1 MLSASDLMRTIGR
14 PIAYH
19 PALARMVGG
28 VNAAIFLS
36 QLIYWDERMED
47 VELGVYKTA
56 EQWEAETGLSAK
68 EQATARR
75 QLRARGLITETHKR
89 IEHKLY
95 FKLDRDAFDSL
106 VSEAV
111 EGAQNSGNPE
121 RQNGDSRNAKRQL
134 GNSEKAIT
142 ETPKAELP
150 NSPNGSS
157 LIKTEITTET
167 TEEKNTKKENSPS
180 FSFEHWPVN
189 PSPDVWAD
197 YLQHRKAIKAPL
209 TQTAANRLGAEAHKA
224 QAAGFSVDDFLAE
237 CMLRGWRGGKADW
250 LTRGMSQGQQGGGQ
264 AARGGKFD
272 PNAFL
277 EQRRKDRMKGCQGGG
292 DVVDV

>member
-47 VELGVYKTA
+47 AELGVYKTA
-56 EQWEAETGLSAK
+56 EQWEAETGLSVR
-68 EQATARR
+68 EQTTARR
-75 QLRARGLITETHKR
+75 QLRDRGLITETHKR

-95 FKLDRDAFDSL
+95 FKLDRGAFDRL
-106 VSEAV
+106 IA
-111 EGAQNSGNPE
+111 GAADTENPE
-121 RQNGDSRNAKRQL
+121 QQNADSLNAETQF
-134 GNSEKAIT
+134 GNSESANT
-142 ETPKAELP
+142 ETPKAP
-150 NSPNGSS
+150 SPNHPKRSS

-167 TEEKNTKKENSPS
+167 TEEKNTKKENPPS
-180 FSFEHWPVN
+180 FNFEHWPVN
-189 PSPDVWAD
+189 PSPEVWAD

-250 LTRGMSQGQQGGGQ
+250 LTRGLSQDQPGGRQ

-272 PNAFL
+272 PNAYI
-277 EQRRKDRMKGCQGGG
+277 EERRRKRQAESQGGG
-292 DVVDV
+292 DVIDV

>member
-1 MLSASDLMRTIGR
+1 MISASDLMRTIGR

-47 VELGVYKTA
+47 AELGVYKTA
-56 EQWEAETGLSAK
+56 EQWEAETGLSVR
-68 EQATARR
+68 EQTTARR
-75 QLRARGLITETHKR
+75 QLRDRGLITETHKR

-95 FKLDRDAFDSL
+95 FKLDRDAFDRL
-106 VSEAV
+106 IAGAGEV
-111 EGAQNSGNPE
+111 ENPE
-121 RQNGDSRNAKRQL
+121 PQNVDSRNAETQF
-134 GNSEKAIT
+134 GNSESANT
-142 ETPKAELP
+142 ETPKAP
-150 NSPNGSS
+150 SPNHPKRSS

-167 TEEKNTKKENSPS
+167 TEEKNTKKESSPT

-189 PSPDVWAD
+189 PSPEVWAD

-250 LTRGMSQGQQGGGQ
+250 LTRGMSQDQPGGGQ
-264 AARGGKFD
+264 VARGGKFD

>member
-47 VELGVYKTA
+47 AELGVYKTA
-56 EQWEAETGLSAK
+56 EQWEAETGLSVR
-68 EQATARR
+68 EQTTARR
-75 QLRARGLITETHKR
+75 QLRDRGLITETHKR

-95 FKLDRDAFDSL
+95 FKLDRDAFDRL
-106 VSEAV
+106 IARAGEA
-111 EGAQNSGNPE
+111 ENPE
-121 RQNGDSRNAKRQL
+121 KQNVDSRNAETQF
-134 GNSEKAIT
+134 GNSESANT
-142 ETPKAELP
+142 ETPKAP
-150 NSPNGSS
+150 SPNHPKRSS
-157 LIKTEITTET
+157 LIKAEITTET
-167 TEEKNTKKENSPS
+167 TEEKNTKKENLPS

-189 PSPDVWAD
+189 PSPEVWAD

-250 LTRGMSQGQQGGGQ
+250 LTRGMSQDQQEGGQ
-264 AARGGKFD
+264 VARGGKFD

>member
-47 VELGVYKTA
+47 AELGVYKTA
-56 EQWEAETGLSAK
+56 EQWEAETGLSVR
-68 EQATARR
+68 EQTTARR
-75 QLRARGLITETHKR
+75 QLRDRGLITETHKR

-95 FKLDRDAFDSL
+95 FKLDRDAFDRL
-106 VSEAV
+106 IA
-111 EGAQNSGNPE
+111 GAGEVDNPE
-121 RQNGDSRNAKRQL
+121 RQNVDSRNAETQF
-134 GNSEKAIT
+134 GNSEIANT
-142 ETPKAELP
+142 ETPKAP
-150 NSPNGSS
+150 SPNHPKRSS

-167 TEEKNTKKENSPS
+167 TEEKNTKKESSPT

-189 PSPDVWAD
+189 PSPEVWAD

-250 LTRGMSQGQQGGGQ
+250 LTRGLSQDLSGGGQ
-264 AARGGKFD
+264 VAGGGKFD

-277 EQRRKDRMKGCQGGG
+277 EQRRKDRMRGCQGGG

>member
-47 VELGVYKTA
+47 AELGVYKTA
-56 EQWEAETGLSAK
+56 EQWEAETGLSVR
-68 EQATARR
+68 EQTTARR
-75 QLRARGLITETHKR
+75 QLRDRGLITETHKR

-95 FKLDRDAFDSL
+95 FKLDRDAFDRL
-106 VSEAV
+106 IAGAGEA
-111 EGAQNSGNPE
+111 ENPE
-121 RQNGDSRNAKRQL
+121 PQNVDSLNAETQF
-134 GNSEKAIT
+134 GNSESANT
-142 ETPKAELP
+142 ETPKAP
-150 NSPNGSS
+150 SPNHPKRSS

-167 TEEKNTKKENSPS
+167 TEEKNTKKENLPS

-189 PSPDVWAD
+189 PSPEVWAD

-250 LTRGMSQGQQGGGQ
+250 LTRGMSQDQQGAGQ
-264 AARGGKFD
+264 VARVGKFD

-277 EQRRKDRMKGCQGGG
+277 EQRRKDRMKGSQGGG

>member
-47 VELGVYKTA
+47 AELGVYKTA
-56 EQWEAETGLSAK
+56 DQWESETGLSVR
-68 EQATARR
+68 EQTTARR
-75 QLRARGLITETHKR
+75 QLRDRGLITETHKR

-95 FKLDRDAFDSL
+95 FKLDRDAFDRL
-106 VSEAV
+106 IAGAGEA
-111 EGAQNSGNPE
+111 ENPE
-121 RQNGDSRNAKRQL
+121 PQNVDSLNAETQF
-134 GNSEKAIT
+134 GNSESANT
-142 ETPKAELP
+142 ETPKAP
-150 NSPNGSS
+150 SPNYPKRSS

-167 TEEKNTKKENSPS
+167 TEEKNTKKENPPS

-189 PSPDVWAD
+189 PSPEVWAD

-237 CMLRGWRGGKADW
+237 CMLRGWRGGKAEW
-250 LTRGMSQGQQGGGQ
+250 LTRGTSQDQQGGGQ
-264 AARGGKFD
+264 VARGGKFD
-272 PNAFL
+272 PNAYI
-277 EQRRKDRMKGCQGGG
+277 EERRRKRQAESQGGG
-292 DVVDV
+292 DVIDV

>member
-47 VELGVYKTA
+47 AELGVYKTA
-56 EQWEAETGLSAK
+56 EQWEAETGLSVR
-68 EQATARR
+68 EQTTARR
-75 QLRARGLITETHKR
+75 QLRDRGLITETHKR

-95 FKLDRDAFDSL
+95 FKLDRDAFDRL
-106 VSEAV
+106 VAGAGEV
-111 EGAQNSGNPE
+111 ENPE
-121 RQNGDSRNAKRQL
+121 QQNVDSRNAETQF
-134 GNSEKAIT
+134 GNSESANT
-142 ETPKAELP
+142 ETPKAP
-150 NSPNGSS
+150 SPNHPKRSS

-189 PSPDVWAD
+189 PSPEVWAD

-250 LTRGMSQGQQGGGQ
+250 LTRGLSQDQPGGGQ
-264 AARGGKFD
+264 VARGGKFD

-277 EQRRKDRMKGCQGGG
+277 EQRRKDRMKGGQGGG

>member
-47 VELGVYKTA
+47 AELGVYKTA
-56 EQWEAETGLSAK
+56 EQWEAETGLSVR
-68 EQATARR
+68 EQTTARR
-75 QLRARGLITETHKR
+75 QLRDRGLITETHKR

-95 FKLDRDAFDSL
+95 FKLDRAAFDRL
-106 VSEAV
+106 VA
-111 EGAQNSGNPE
+111 GAADTENPE
-121 RQNGDSRNAKRQL
+121 QQNVDSLNAETQF
-134 GNSEKAIT
+134 GNSESANT
-142 ETPKAELP
+142 ETPKAP
-150 NSPNGSS
+150 SPNHPKRSS

-189 PSPDVWAD
+189 PSPEVWAD

-250 LTRGMSQGQQGGGQ
+250 LTRGMSQDQPGGGQ

-277 EQRRKDRMKGCQGGG
+277 EQRRKDRMKGSQGGG

>member
-47 VELGVYKTA
+47 ANLGVYKTA
-56 EQWEAETGLSAK
+56 EQWEAETGLSVR
-68 EQATARR
+68 EQTTARR
-75 QLRARGLITETHKR
+75 QLRDRGLITETHKR

-95 FKLDRDAFDSL
+95 FKLDRDAFDRL
-106 VSEAV
+106 IAGAGEV
-111 EGAQNSGNPE
+111 ENPE
-121 RQNGDSRNAKRQL
+121 RQNVDSRNAETQF
-134 GNSEKAIT
+134 GNSESANT
-142 ETPKAELP
+142 ETPKAP
-150 NSPNGSS
+150 SPNHPKRSS

-189 PSPDVWAD
+189 PSPEVWAD

-250 LTRGMSQGQQGGGQ
+250 LTRGMSQDQPGGGQ

-277 EQRRKDRMKGCQGGG
+277 EQRRKDRMKGSQGGG

>member
-47 VELGVYKTA
+47 AELGVYKTA
-56 EQWEAETGLSAK
+56 EQWEAETGLSVR
-68 EQATARR
+68 EQTTARR
-75 QLRARGLITETHKR
+75 QLRDRGLITETHKR

-95 FKLDRDAFDSL
+95 FKLDRDAFDRL
-106 VSEAV
+106 IAGAGEV
-111 EGAQNSGNPE
+111 ENPE
-121 RQNGDSRNAKRQL
+121 RQNVDSRNAETQL
-134 GNSEKAIT
+134 GNSESANT
-142 ETPKAELP
+142 ETPKAP
-150 NSPNGSS
+150 SPNHPKRSS

-189 PSPDVWAD
+189 PSPEVWAD

-250 LTRGMSQGQQGGGQ
+250 LTRGMSQDQPGGGQ

-277 EQRRKDRMKGCQGGG
+277 EQRRKDRMKGSQGGG

>member
-47 VELGVYKTA
+47 AELGVYKTA
-56 EQWEAETGLSAK
+56 EQWEAETGLSVR
-68 EQATARR
+68 EQTTARR
-75 QLRARGLITETHKR
+75 QLRDRGLITETHKR

-95 FKLDRDAFDSL
+95 FKLDRDAFDRLIAGAGEAESPEQQNVDSL
-106 VSEAV
+106 
-111 EGAQNSGNPE
+111 
-121 RQNGDSRNAKRQL
+121 NAETQF
-134 GNSEKAIT
+134 GNSESANT
-142 ETPKAELP
+142 ETPKAP
-150 NSPNGSS
+150 SPNHPKRSS

-167 TEEKNTKKENSPS
+167 TEEKNTKKENLPA

-189 PSPDVWAD
+189 PSPEVWAD

-250 LTRGMSQGQQGGGQ
+250 LTRGTSQDQPGGGQ
-264 AARGGKFD
+264 AVRGGRFD

>member
-1 MLSASDLMRTIGR
+1 
-14 PIAYH
+14 
-19 PALARMVGG
+19 
-28 VNAAIFLS
+28 
-36 QLIYWDERMED
+36 MED
-47 VELGVYKTA
+47 ANLGVYKTA
-56 EQWEAETGLSAK
+56 EQWEAETGLSVR
-68 EQATARR
+68 EQTTARR
-75 QLRARGLITETHKR
+75 QLRDRGLITETHKR

-95 FKLDRDAFDSL
+95 FKLDRDAFDRL
-106 VSEAV
+106 IAGAGEV
-111 EGAQNSGNPE
+111 ENPE
-121 RQNGDSRNAKRQL
+121 RQNVDSRNAETQF
-134 GNSEKAIT
+134 GNSESANT
-142 ETPKAELP
+142 ETPKAP
-150 NSPNGSS
+150 SPNHPKRSS

-189 PSPDVWAD
+189 PSPEVWAD

-224 QAAGFSVDDFLAE
+224 QVVGFSVDDFLAE

-250 LTRGMSQGQQGGGQ
+250 LTRGMSQDQQGGGQ
-264 AARGGKFD
+264 VARGGKFD

>member
-47 VELGVYKTA
+47 AELGVYKTA
-56 EQWEAETGLSAK
+56 EQWEAETGLSVR
-68 EQATARR
+68 EQTTARR
-75 QLRARGLITETHKR
+75 QLRDRGLISETHKR
-89 IEHKLY
+89 IVHKLY
-95 FKLDRDAFDSL
+95 FKLDRDAFDRL
-106 VSEAV
+106 IAGAGEV
-111 EGAQNSGNPE
+111 ENPE
-121 RQNGDSRNAKRQL
+121 KQNVDSLNAETQF
-134 GNSEKAIT
+134 GNSESANT
-142 ETPKAELP
+142 ETPKAPFP
-150 NSPNGSS
+150 NHPKRSS

-167 TEEKNTKKENSPS
+167 TEEKNTKKENSPT
-180 FSFEHWPVN
+180 FSFEHWPVD
-189 PSPDVWAD
+189 PSPEVWAD

-250 LTRGMSQGQQGGGQ
+250 LTRGLSQDQPGGGQ
-264 AARGGKFD
+264 VARGGKFD

>member
-47 VELGVYKTA
+47 AELGVYKTA
-56 EQWEAETGLSAK
+56 EQWEAETGLSVR
-68 EQATARR
+68 EQTTARR
-75 QLRARGLITETHKR
+75 QLRDRGLITETHKR

-95 FKLDRDAFDSL
+95 FKLDRDAFDRL
-106 VSEAV
+106 IAGAGEV
-111 EGAQNSGNPE
+111 ENPE
-121 RQNGDSRNAKRQL
+121 RQNVDSRNAETQF
-134 GNSEKAIT
+134 GNSESANT
-142 ETPKAELP
+142 ETPKAP
-150 NSPNGSS
+150 SPNHPKRSS

-189 PSPDVWAD
+189 PSPEVWAD

-250 LTRGMSQGQQGGGQ
+250 LTRGMSQDQPGGGQ

>member
-47 VELGVYKTA
+47 AELGVYKTA
-56 EQWEAETGLSAK
+56 EQWEAETGLSVR
-68 EQATARR
+68 EQTTARR
-75 QLRARGLITETHKR
+75 QLRDRGLITETHKR

-95 FKLDRDAFDSL
+95 FKLDRDAFDRL
-106 VSEAV
+106 IA
-111 EGAQNSGNPE
+111 GAADTESPE
-121 RQNGDSRNAKRQL
+121 RQNVDSRNAETQF
-134 GNSEKAIT
+134 GNSESANT
-142 ETPKAELP
+142 ETPKAPFP
-150 NSPNGSS
+150 NHPKRSS

-167 TEEKNTKKENSPS
+167 TEEKNTKKENSS
-180 FSFEHWPVN
+180 AFSFEHWPVN
-189 PSPDVWAD
+189 PSPEVWAD

-237 CMLRGWRGGKADW
+237 CMLRGWRGGKAEW
-250 LTRGMSQGQQGGGQ
+250 LTRGVSQDQQGGGK
-264 AARGGKFD
+264 AARPGKFD
-272 PNAFL
+272 PNAYI
-277 EQRRKDRMKGCQGGG
+277 EERRRKRNAESQGGG
-292 DVVDV
+292 DVIDI

>member
-47 VELGVYKTA
+47 AELGVYKTA
-56 EQWEAETGLSAK
+56 EQWEAETGLSVR
-68 EQATARR
+68 EQTTARR
-75 QLRARGLITETHKR
+75 QLRDRGLITETHKR

-95 FKLDRDAFDSL
+95 FKLDRDAFDRL
-106 VSEAV
+106 IAGAGEV
-111 EGAQNSGNPE
+111 ENPE
-121 RQNGDSRNAKRQL
+121 RQNVDSRNAETQF
-134 GNSEKAIT
+134 GNSESANT
-142 ETPKAELP
+142 ETPKAP
-150 NSPNGSS
+150 SPNHPKRSS

-189 PSPDVWAD
+189 PSPEVWAD

-250 LTRGMSQGQQGGGQ
+250 LTRGMSQDQQGGGQ
-264 AARGGKFD
+264 VARSGKFD

>member
-47 VELGVYKTA
+47 AELGVYKTA
-56 EQWEAETGLSAK
+56 EQWEAETGLSVR
-68 EQATARR
+68 EQTTARR
-75 QLRARGLITETHKR
+75 QLRDRGLITETHKR

-95 FKLDRDAFDSL
+95 FKLDRDAFDRL
-106 VSEAV
+106 IAGAGEA
-111 EGAQNSGNPE
+111 ENPE
-121 RQNGDSRNAKRQL
+121 RQNVDSRNAETQF
-134 GNSEKAIT
+134 GNSESANT
-142 ETPKAELP
+142 ETPKAP
-150 NSPNGSS
+150 SPNHAKRSS

-167 TEEKNTKKENSPS
+167 TEEKNTKKENPS
-180 FSFEHWPVN
+180 AFSFEHWPVN
-189 PSPDVWAD
+189 PSPEVWAD

-209 TQTAANRLGAEAHKA
+209 TQTAVNRLGTEAHKA

-250 LTRGMSQGQQGGGQ
+250 LTRGMSQDQPGGGQ

>member
-47 VELGVYKTA
+47 AELGVYKTA
-56 EQWEAETGLSAK
+56 EQWEAETGLSVR
-68 EQATARR
+68 EQTTARR
-75 QLRARGLITETHKR
+75 QLRDRGLITETHKR

-95 FKLDRDAFDSL
+95 FKLDRDAFDRL
-106 VSEAV
+106 IAGVGEA
-111 EGAQNSGNPE
+111 GNPE
-121 RQNGDSRNAKRQL
+121 RQNVDSRNAETQF
-134 GNSEKAIT
+134 GNSESANT
-142 ETPKAELP
+142 ETPKAP
-150 NSPNGSS
+150 SPNHPKRSS

-167 TEEKNTKKENSPS
+167 TEEKNTKKENSS
-180 FSFEHWPVN
+180 AFRFEHWPVN
-189 PSPDVWAD
+189 PSPEVWAD

-250 LTRGMSQGQQGGGQ
+250 LTRGMSQDQQGGGK
-264 AARGGKFD
+264 AVRPRRFD
-272 PNAFL
+272 PNAYI
-277 EQRRKDRMKGCQGGG
+277 EERRRKRNAESQGGG
-292 DVVDV
+292 DVIDV

>member
-47 VELGVYKTA
+47 AELGVYKTA
-56 EQWEAETGLSAK
+56 EQWEAETGLSVR
-68 EQATARR
+68 EQTTARR
-75 QLRARGLITETHKR
+75 QLRDRGLITETHKR

-95 FKLDRDAFDSL
+95 FKLDRDAFDRL
-106 VSEAV
+106 IAGAGEV
-111 EGAQNSGNPE
+111 ENPE
-121 RQNGDSRNAKRQL
+121 RQNVDSRNAETQF
-134 GNSEKAIT
+134 GNSESANT
-142 ETPKAELP
+142 ETPKAP
-150 NSPNGSS
+150 SPNHPKRSS

-189 PSPDVWAD
+189 PSPEVWAD

-250 LTRGMSQGQQGGGQ
+250 LTRGMSQDQPGGGPV
-264 AARGGKFD
+264 ARSGKFD
-272 PNAFL
+272 PNAYI
-277 EQRRKDRMKGCQGGG
+277 EERRRKRQAESQGGG

>member
-47 VELGVYKTA
+47 AELGVYKTA
-56 EQWEAETGLSAK
+56 EQWEAETGLSVR
-68 EQATARR
+68 EQTTARR
-75 QLRARGLITETHKR
+75 QLRDRGLITETHKR

-95 FKLDRDAFDSL
+95 FKLDRGAFDRL
-106 VSEAV
+106 IAGAGEA
-111 EGAQNSGNPE
+111 ENPE
-121 RQNGDSRNAKRQL
+121 QQYVDSLNAETQF
-134 GNSEKAIT
+134 GNSENANT
-142 ETPKAELP
+142 ETPKAP
-150 NSPNGSS
+150 SPNHPKRSS

-167 TEEKNTKKENSPS
+167 TEEKNTKKENSS
-180 FSFEHWPVN
+180 AFSFEHWPVN
-189 PSPDVWAD
+189 PSPEVWAD

-209 TQTAANRLGAEAHKA
+209 TQTAANRLGAEARRA
-224 QAAGFSVDDFLAE
+224 MAMGYSVDDFLAE

-250 LTRGMSQGQQGGGQ
+250 LTRGMSQDQQGGGQ

>member
-28 VNAAIFLS
+28 INAAIFLS

-47 VELGVYKTA
+47 AELGVYKTA
-56 EQWEAETGLSAK
+56 EQWEVETGLSVR
-68 EQATARR
+68 EQTTARR
-75 QLRARGLITETHKR
+75 QLRDRGLITETHKR

-95 FKLDRDAFDSL
+95 FKLDRDAFDRL
-106 VSEAV
+106 IA
-111 EGAQNSGNPE
+111 GAADTENPE
-121 RQNGDSRNAKRQL
+121 QQNVDSRNAETQF
-134 GNSEKAIT
+134 GNSENANT
-142 ETPKAELP
+142 ETPKAP
-150 NSPNGSS
+150 SPNHPKRSS

-167 TEEKNTKKENSPS
+167 TEEKNTKKENSS
-180 FSFEHWPVN
+180 AFSFEHWPVN
-189 PSPDVWAD
+189 PSPEVWAD

-237 CMLRGWRGGKADW
+237 CMLRGWRGGKAEW
-250 LTRGMSQGQQGGGQ
+250 LTRGVSQDQQGGGQ

>member
-47 VELGVYKTA
+47 AELGVYKTA
-56 EQWEAETGLSAK
+56 EQWGAETGLSVR
-68 EQATARR
+68 EQTTARR
-75 QLRARGLITETHKR
+75 QLRDRGLITETHKR

-95 FKLDRDAFDSL
+95 FKLDRDAFDRL
-106 VSEAV
+106 IAGAGEV
-111 EGAQNSGNPE
+111 ENHEPQNV
-121 RQNGDSRNAKRQL
+121 DSRNAETQF
-134 GNSEKAIT
+134 GNSESANT
-142 ETPKAELP
+142 ETPKAPFP
-150 NSPNGSS
+150 NHPKRSS

-189 PSPDVWAD
+189 PSPEVWAD

-250 LTRGMSQGQQGGGQ
+250 LTRGMSQDQSGGGQ
-264 AARGGKFD
+264 TARGGKFD

-277 EQRRKDRMKGCQGGG
+277 EQRRKDRMKGSQGGG

>member
-47 VELGVYKTA
+47 AELGVYKTA
-56 EQWEAETGLSAK
+56 EQWEAETGLSVR
-68 EQATARR
+68 EQTTARR
-75 QLRARGLITETHKR
+75 QLRDRGLIAETHKR

-95 FKLDRDAFDSL
+95 FKLDRDAFDRL
-106 VSEAV
+106 IAGAGEAGNL
-111 EGAQNSGNPE
+111 EQQNV
-121 RQNGDSRNAKRQL
+121 DSRNAETQF
-134 GNSEKAIT
+134 GNSESANT
-142 ETPKAELP
+142 ETPKAP
-150 NSPNGSS
+150 SPNHPKRSS
-157 LIKTEITTET
+157 LIKTETTTET

-189 PSPDVWAD
+189 PSPEVWAD

-250 LTRGMSQGQQGGGQ
+250 LTRGMSQDQPGGGQ

-277 EQRRKDRMKGCQGGG
+277 EQRRKDRMKGSQGGG

>member
-47 VELGVYKTA
+47 ANLGVYKTA
-56 EQWEAETGLSAK
+56 EQWEAETGLSVR
-68 EQATARR
+68 EQTTARR
-75 QLRARGLITETHKR
+75 QLRDRGLITETHKR

-95 FKLDRDAFDSL
+95 FKLDRDAFDRL
-106 VSEAV
+106 IAGAGEV
-111 EGAQNSGNPE
+111 ENPE
-121 RQNGDSRNAKRQL
+121 RQNVDSRNAETQF
-134 GNSEKAIT
+134 GNSESANT
-142 ETPKAELP
+142 ETPKAP
-150 NSPNGSS
+150 SPNHPKRSS

-189 PSPDVWAD
+189 PSPEVWAD

-224 QAAGFSVDDFLAE
+224 QVVGFSVDDFLAE

-250 LTRGMSQGQQGGGQ
+250 LTRGMSQDQQGGGQ
-264 AARGGKFD
+264 VARGGKFD

>member
-47 VELGVYKTA
+47 AELGVYKTA
-56 EQWEAETGLSAK
+56 EQWEAETGLSVR
-68 EQATARR
+68 EQTTARR
-75 QLRARGLITETHKR
+75 QLRDRGLITETHKR

-95 FKLDRDAFDSL
+95 FKLDRDAFDRL
-106 VSEAV
+106 IAGAGEV
-111 EGAQNSGNPE
+111 ENPE
-121 RQNGDSRNAKRQL
+121 RQNVDSRNAETQF
-134 GNSEKAIT
+134 GNSESANT
-142 ETPKAELP
+142 ETPKAP
-150 NSPNGSS
+150 SPNHPKRSS

-189 PSPDVWAD
+189 PSPEVWAD

-250 LTRGMSQGQQGGGQ
+250 LTRGMSQDQPGGGQ

-277 EQRRKDRMKGCQGGG
+277 EQRRKDRMKGSQGGG

>member
-47 VELGVYKTA
+47 AELGVYKTA
-56 EQWEAETGLSAK
+56 EQWEAETGLSVR
-68 EQATARR
+68 EQTTARR
-75 QLRARGLITETHKR
+75 QLRDRGLITETHKR

-95 FKLDRDAFDSL
+95 FKLDRDAFDRL
-106 VSEAV
+106 VA
-111 EGAQNSGNPE
+111 GAADTENPE
-121 RQNGDSRNAKRQL
+121 PQNVDSRNAETQF
-134 GNSEKAIT
+134 GNSESANT
-142 ETPKAELP
+142 ETPKAP
-150 NSPNGSS
+150 SPNHPKRSS

-167 TEEKNTKKENSPS
+167 TEEKNTKKENSLS

-189 PSPDVWAD
+189 PSPEVWAD

-250 LTRGMSQGQQGGGQ
+250 LTRGMSQDQPGGGQ

-272 PNAFL
+272 PNAYI
-277 EQRRKDRMKGCQGGG
+277 EERRRKRQAESQGGG

>member
-47 VELGVYKTA
+47 AELGVYKTA
-56 EQWEAETGLSAK
+56 EQWEAETGLSVR
-68 EQATARR
+68 EQTTARR
-75 QLRARGLITETHKR
+75 QLRDRGLITETHKR

-95 FKLDRDAFDSL
+95 FKLDRDAFDRL
-106 VSEAV
+106 VA
-111 EGAQNSGNPE
+111 GAADTENPE
-121 RQNGDSRNAKRQL
+121 QQNVDSLNAETQF
-134 GNSEKAIT
+134 GNSESANT
-142 ETPKAELP
+142 ETPKAP
-150 NSPNGSS
+150 SPNHPKRSS
-157 LIKTEITTET
+157 LIKTEITTES

-189 PSPDVWAD
+189 PSPEVWAD

-250 LTRGMSQGQQGGGQ
+250 LTRGMSQDQQGGGQ
-264 AARGGKFD
+264 VARSGKFD

>member
-47 VELGVYKTA
+47 AELGVYKTA
-56 EQWEAETGLSAK
+56 EQWEAETGLSVR
-68 EQATARR
+68 EQTTARR
-75 QLRARGLITETHKR
+75 QLRDRGLITETHKR

-95 FKLDRDAFDSL
+95 FKLDRDAFDRL
-106 VSEAV
+106 IA
-111 EGAQNSGNPE
+111 GAADTGNPE
-121 RQNGDSRNAKRQL
+121 QQNVDSRNAETQF
-134 GNSEKAIT
+134 GNSENANT
-142 ETPKAELP
+142 ETPKAP
-150 NSPNGSS
+150 SPNHPKRSS

-167 TEEKNTKKENSPS
+167 TEEKNTKKESSPA

-189 PSPDVWAD
+189 PSPEVWAD

-209 TQTAANRLGAEAHKA
+209 TQTAVNRLGAEAHKA

-250 LTRGMSQGQQGGGQ
+250 LTRGMSQDQPGGGQ

-277 EQRRKDRMKGCQGGG
+277 EQRRKDRMMGCQGGG

>member
-36 QLIYWDERMED
+36 QLIYWDERTED
-47 VELGVYKTA
+47 AELGVYKTA
-56 EQWEAETGLSAK
+56 EQWEAETGLSVR
-68 EQATARR
+68 EQTTARR
-75 QLRARGLITETHKR
+75 QLRDRGLITETHKR

-95 FKLDRDAFDSL
+95 FKLDRDAFDRL
-106 VSEAV
+106 IAGVGEA
-111 EGAQNSGNPE
+111 GNPE
-121 RQNGDSRNAKRQL
+121 RQNVDSRNAETQF
-134 GNSEKAIT
+134 GNSENANT
-142 ETPKAELP
+142 ETPKAP
-150 NSPNGSS
+150 SPNHPKRSS

-167 TEEKNTKKENSPS
+167 TEEKNTKKENSS
-180 FSFEHWPVN
+180 AFSFEHWPVN
-189 PSPDVWAD
+189 PSPEVWAD

-209 TQTAANRLGAEAHKA
+209 TQTAANRLGAEAYKA

-250 LTRGMSQGQQGGGQ
+250 LTRGMSQDQQGGGQ

>member
-47 VELGVYKTA
+47 AELGVYKTA
-56 EQWEAETGLSAK
+56 EQWEAETGLSVR
-68 EQATARR
+68 EQTTARR
-75 QLRARGLITETHKR
+75 QLRDRGLITETHKR

-95 FKLDRDAFDSL
+95 FKLDRDAFDRL
-106 VSEAV
+106 IA
-111 EGAQNSGNPE
+111 GAADTESPE
-121 RQNGDSRNAKRQL
+121 RQNVDSRNAETQF
-134 GNSEKAIT
+134 GNSESANT
-142 ETPKAELP
+142 ETPKAP
-150 NSPNGSS
+150 SPNHPKRSS

-167 TEEKNTKKENSPS
+167 TEVKNTKKENSS
-180 FSFEHWPVN
+180 AFSFEHWPVN
-189 PSPDVWAD
+189 PSPEVWAD

-209 TQTAANRLGAEAHKA
+209 TQTAVNRLGTEAHKA

-250 LTRGMSQGQQGGGQ
+250 LTRGMSQDQQGGGQ

>member
-1 MLSASDLMRTIGR
+1 
-14 PIAYH
+14 
-19 PALARMVGG
+19 MVGG

-47 VELGVYKTA
+47 AGLGVYKTA
-56 EQWEAETGLSAK
+56 EQWEAETGLSVR
-68 EQATARR
+68 EQTTARR
-75 QLRARGLITETHKR
+75 QLRDRGLITETHKR

-95 FKLDRDAFDSL
+95 FKLDRDAFDRL
-106 VSEAV
+106 IAGAGEA
-111 EGAQNSGNPE
+111 ENPE
-121 RQNGDSRNAKRQL
+121 KQNVDSRNAETQF
-134 GNSEKAIT
+134 GNSENANT
-142 ETPKAELP
+142 ETPKAP
-150 NSPNGSS
+150 SPNHPKRSS

-167 TEEKNTKKENSPS
+167 TEEKNTKKENLPA

-189 PSPDVWAD
+189 PSPEVWSD

-237 CMLRGWRGGKADW
+237 CMLRGWRGGKAEW
-250 LTRGMSQGQQGGGQ
+250 LTRGTSQDQQGGGQ
-264 AARGGKFD
+264 VARGGKFD

>member
-47 VELGVYKTA
+47 AELGVYKTA
-56 EQWEAETGLSAK
+56 EQWEAETGLSVR
-68 EQATARR
+68 EQTTARR
-75 QLRARGLITETHKR
+75 QLRDRGLITETHKR

-95 FKLDRDAFDSL
+95 FKLDRDAFDRL
-106 VSEAV
+106 VA
-111 EGAQNSGNPE
+111 GAADTENPE
-121 RQNGDSRNAKRQL
+121 QQNVDSLNAETQF
-134 GNSEKAIT
+134 GNSESANT
-142 ETPKAELP
+142 ETPKAP
-150 NSPNGSS
+150 SPNHPKRSS

-189 PSPDVWAD
+189 PSPEVWAD

-209 TQTAANRLGAEAHKA
+209 TQTAANRLGVEAHKA
-224 QAAGFSVDDFLAE
+224 QVAGFSVDDFLAE

-250 LTRGMSQGQQGGGQ
+250 LTRGMSQDQQGGGQ
-264 AARGGKFD
+264 VARGGKFD

-277 EQRRKDRMKGCQGGG
+277 EQRRKDRMKGSQGGG

>member
-1 MLSASDLMRTIGR
+1 M
-14 PIAYH
+14 
-19 PALARMVGG
+19 
-28 VNAAIFLS
+28 NAAIFLS

-47 VELGVYKTA
+47 AELGVYKTA
-56 EQWEAETGLSAK
+56 EQWEAETGLSVR
-68 EQATARR
+68 EQTTARR
-75 QLRARGLITETHKR
+75 QLRDRGLITETHKR

-95 FKLDRDAFDSL
+95 FKLDRAAFNRLVAGAADTENPEQQNVDSL
-106 VSEAV
+106 N
-111 EGAQNSGNPE
+111 AQT
-121 RQNGDSRNAKRQL
+121 QF
-134 GNSEKAIT
+134 GNSESANT
-142 ETPKAELP
+142 ETPKAP
-150 NSPNGSS
+150 SPNHPKRSS

-167 TEEKNTKKENSPS
+167 TEEKNTKKENPPS

-189 PSPDVWAD
+189 PSPEVWAD

-209 TQTAANRLGAEAHKA
+209 TQTAANRLGVEAHKA

-250 LTRGMSQGQQGGGQ
+250 LTRGLPQDQQGGGQ
-264 AARGGKFD
+264 VARGGKFD

-277 EQRRKDRMKGCQGGG
+277 EQRRKDRMKGSQGGG

>member
-47 VELGVYKTA
+47 AELGVYKTA
-56 EQWEAETGLSAK
+56 EQWEAETGLSVR
-68 EQATARR
+68 EQTTARR
-75 QLRARGLITETHKR
+75 QLRDRGLITETHKR

-95 FKLDRDAFDSL
+95 FKLDRDAFDRL
-106 VSEAV
+106 VA
-111 EGAQNSGNPE
+111 GAADTENPE
-121 RQNGDSRNAKRQL
+121 QQNVDSRNAETQF
-134 GNSEKAIT
+134 GNSESANT
-142 ETPKAELP
+142 ETPKAP
-150 NSPNGSS
+150 SPNHPKRSS

-167 TEEKNTKKENSPS
+167 TGEKNTKKENSPS

-189 PSPDVWAD
+189 PSPEVWAD

-250 LTRGMSQGQQGGGQ
+250 LTRGLLQDQQGGGQ

-277 EQRRKDRMKGCQGGG
+277 ERRRKDRMKGCQGGG